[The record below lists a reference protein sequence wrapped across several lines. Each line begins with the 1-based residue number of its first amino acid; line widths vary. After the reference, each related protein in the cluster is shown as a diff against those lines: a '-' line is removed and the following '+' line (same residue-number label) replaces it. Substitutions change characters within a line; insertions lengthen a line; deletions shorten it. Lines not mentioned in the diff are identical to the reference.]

1 MESVRTRRHAIY
13 REAIQVGIGAPLVL
27 HRYPARSAGDCLGPG
42 PGGLDFR
49 AVPPAAADQ
58 AGRGVHDAVAQRRL
72 YLPDRGVLDNHDG
85 VGFCPEAVALVPR
98 NDLDE
103 RYAYFLLSKPR

>member
-1 MESVRTRRHAIY
+1 MARRRDY
-13 REAIQVGIGAPLVL
+13 R
-27 HRYPARSAGDCLGPG
+27 
-42 PGGLDFR
+42 R
-49 AVPPAAADQ
+49 AVPGCTYRIEEFWTAMT
-58 AGRGVHDAVAQRRL
+58 
-72 YLPDRGVLDNHDG
+72 G